1 MQAVGWSKDSWR
13 AFPAAQ
19 PVEWPD
25 PQHAARVRKHLAELP
40 PLIFAGEARNLT
52 AELGRVA
59 KGEAFLLQAG
69 DCAESFDGVSADW
82 IRDQVKVILQMALVL
97 TYGTGRPVVKV
108 ARMAG
113 QYAKPRSDL
122 TEEVDGERIPSFR
135 GHILNSEM
143 RTAGDRALDP
153 DRMIRA
159 YNTSS
164 ATQNL
169 IRAFTSGGF
178 AHLALV
184 HSWNKDFVASTPA
197 GQRYEAV
204 AAHIDRAIRFL
215 RACGVDTGGAPFSET
230 SVWTSHEAL
239 LLDYEEPL
247 TRIDSLTSLPYGCS
261 AHMLWIGE
269 RTRQLDGAHLEYA
282 RGINN
287 PIGVKVGPD
296 ASPADVVAL
305 CELLNPDQ
313 VPGRL
318 SLITRM
324 GAEKVTSHLPPVIDA
339 VTDAD
344 HPVVWVCDPMHGNTF
359 VSPTGSKTRKFDD
372 IFTEIRGFFA
382 AHRAAGTWP
391 GGIHVEMTAAN
402 VTECIGG
409 SDDLGHDDLATNYD
423 SLCDPRLNGRQA
435 LELAFKVSDLI
446 VDSSA

>member
-52 AELGRVA
+52 AELGKVA
-59 KGEAFLLQAG
+59 QGEAFLLQAG

-143 RTAGDRALDP
+143 RTAGDHALDP

-204 AAHIDRAIRFL
+204 AANIDRAIRFL

-230 SVWTSHEAL
+230 NVWTSHEAL

-382 AHRAAGTWP
+382 AHRGSRHMAGR
-391 GGIHVEMTAAN
+391 
-402 VTECIGG
+402 
-409 SDDLGHDDLATNYD
+409 
-423 SLCDPRLNGRQA
+423 DPRRDDRRQRHRVHRR
-435 LELAFKVSDLI
+435 LRRPRSRRPRDELRLVVRPAAQRAP
-446 VDSSA
+446 SARTRVQGE